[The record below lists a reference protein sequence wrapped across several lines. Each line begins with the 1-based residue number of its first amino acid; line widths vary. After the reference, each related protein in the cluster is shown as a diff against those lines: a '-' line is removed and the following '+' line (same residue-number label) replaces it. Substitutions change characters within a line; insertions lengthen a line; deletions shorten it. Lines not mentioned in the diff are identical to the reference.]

1 MLINS
6 TRGTYEV
13 IFSGL
18 RECFSAIGELDF
30 VITDRNVFDLYS
42 DRLRTPHVFVVEPG
56 EASKSI
62 EIYATIQS
70 WLLASGADRKSSV
83 VALGGGVV
91 GDLAGFVAATYQR
104 GVRLVQVPTS
114 LLAQVDSSVGGKV
127 AVNLPKGK
135 NMVGAF
141 FPPNQVLISA
151 QFLETLPERQW
162 RAGMAEVWKV
172 AFGLSQELYRSL
184 LSKSVDTETMVR
196 TCIDLK
202 RRLVEEDEFE
212 LGSARAKLNIG
223 HTIGHALENLGGY
236 RELLHGEAVSIGIV
250 QETRL
255 AESLGI
261 AEKGTAAEVSRALE
275 AEGLP
280 ITSPYMKD
288 VEKLIPLMKS
298 DKKSTERRLAF
309 CFITRIGEC
318 RLVRDVDEHEVKK
331 VLSSE

>member
-1 MLINS
+1 
-6 TRGTYEV
+6 
-13 IFSGL
+13 
-18 RECFSAIGELDF
+18 
-30 VITDRNVFDLYS
+30 
-42 DRLRTPHVFVVEPG
+42 
-56 EASKSI
+56 
-62 EIYATIQS
+62 
-70 WLLASGADRKSSV
+70 
-83 VALGGGVV
+83 
-91 GDLAGFVAATYQR
+91 
-104 GVRLVQVPTS
+104 
-114 LLAQVDSSVGGKV
+114 
-127 AVNLPKGK
+127 
-135 NMVGAF
+135 
-141 FPPNQVLISA
+141 
-151 QFLETLPERQW
+151 
-162 RAGMAEVWKV
+162 MAEVWKV
-172 AFGLSQELYRSL
+172 AFGLSEGLYRSL
-184 LSKSVDTETMVR
+184 LSKPHDTETMVR